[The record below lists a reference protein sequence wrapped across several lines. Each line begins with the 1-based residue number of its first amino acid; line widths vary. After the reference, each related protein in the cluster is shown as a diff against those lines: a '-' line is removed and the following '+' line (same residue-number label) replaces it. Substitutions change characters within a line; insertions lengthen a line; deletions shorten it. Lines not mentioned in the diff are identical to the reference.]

1 MNNYGI
7 RGIAHDW
14 VENYIFD
21 RLIFVEVGG
30 QVFDTQAITIGVPRG
45 SILGPLLYLIYV
57 NDIGNSFTE
66 NMLSFADDTTLYT
79 LNSNRNEL
87 YENANV
93 QVNYL
98 YQRFCSNKVSLN
110 SKKLNTCY

>member
-1 MNNYGI
+1 
-7 RGIAHDW
+7 
-14 VENYIFD
+14 
-21 RLIFVEVGG
+21 
-30 QVFDTQAITIGVPRG
+30 
-45 SILGPLLYLIYV
+45 
-57 NDIGNSFTE
+57 
-66 NMLSFADDTTLYT
+66 MLSFADDTTLYT